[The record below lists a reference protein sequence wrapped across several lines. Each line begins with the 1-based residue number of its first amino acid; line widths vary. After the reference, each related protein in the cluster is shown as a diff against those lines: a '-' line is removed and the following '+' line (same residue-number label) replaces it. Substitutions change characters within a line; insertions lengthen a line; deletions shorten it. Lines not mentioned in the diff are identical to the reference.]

1 MLKGIKQNLC
11 APGCREPTETD
22 PELWVSVSCRDTGQQ
37 WTAAGSG
44 TLDTVDLRMILA
56 LLEEVTM
63 NPTTEPPELTQDW
76 GNRHLDGK
84 NKSCCA
90 PGPRRKEQ

>member
-11 APGCREPTETD
+11 APGRREPTETD
-22 PELWVSVSCRDTGQQ
+22 PELWLSVSFGGTGQQ
-37 WTAAGSG
+37 WTAAGAG
-44 TLDTVDLRMILA
+44 TLDTVDLHMILA

-76 GNRHLDGK
+76 GNRHLDSK
-84 NKSCCA
+84 NKS
-90 PGPRRKEQ
+90 